1 MGVKRKKMFIND
13 LVVVVLFEL
22 FDTFVILI
30 LILLLFMLCV
40 KKKKRKKM
48 FIKGILKRPTLSNA
62 ALDLV
67 VVVLFELFDIFVIKT
82 FTYSCYYCRVGS
94 HTDAGSS
101 RSASRALL

>member
-40 KKKKRKKM
+40 KKKRKKM
-48 FIKGILKRPTLSNA
+48 FIKRILKRPTLSNA